1 MLMEAE
7 KLAAQAKKAYEKVK
21 RQKAKEALKNELN
34 MAEHKR
40 SPRKAHPAP
49 SVAMLKEAEKLSNQA
64 FKLSEKAKKQ
74 EAKELV
80 AAATADAKETAAYAT
95 QVEKELGKAVR
106 AAEKAAT
113 KLGDHTLGDYCLDDV
128 RMLRATQLARSMV
141 EKMVPPQTAEQWQEK
156 FDAVCKACGE
166 LLDVTPAVARMAYID
181 PAAFDAWKVHEKR
194 FNTWV
199 TVTTG
204 EGVLQDFVQAVAWY
218 RKAANQGDADAQFN
232 LGESYRNG
240 QGVSQD
246 YAQAAAWYRKAAEQ
260 GDSLAQVNL
269 GVLYDH
275 GQGVRKDYKQAA
287 AWYRKAAEQGNP
299 RAQSNLSESYIKG
312 QGVRKSYG
320 DAYFWLSLAAPEM
333 KGKERRAAERALEVV
348 AAKLTT
354 ADLSKTKKRAK
365 QWLAVTAVS
374 RASRCLLPHPK

>member
-1 MLMEAE
+1 VR
-7 KLAAQAKKAYEKVK
+7 KDYK
-21 RQKAKEALKNELN
+21 R
-34 MAEHKR
+34 
-40 SPRKAHPAP
+40 
-49 SVAMLKEAEKLSNQA
+49 
-64 FKLSEKAKKQ
+64 
-74 EAKELV
+74 
-80 AAATADAKETAAYAT
+80 
-95 QVEKELGKAVR
+95 
-106 AAEKAAT
+106 
-113 KLGDHTLGDYCLDDV
+113 
-128 RMLRATQLARSMV
+128 
-141 EKMVPPQTAEQWQEK
+141 
-156 FDAVCKACGE
+156 
-166 LLDVTPAVARMAYID
+166 
-181 PAAFDAWKVHEKR
+181 
-194 FNTWV
+194 
-199 TVTTG
+199 
-204 EGVLQDFVQAVAWY
+204 
-218 RKAANQGDADAQFN
+218 
-232 LGESYRNG
+232 
-240 QGVSQD
+240 
-246 YAQAAAWYRKAAEQ
+246 AAAWYRKAAEQ